1 MDIPSCP
8 LRKVKCSSRIGR
20 YRLPP
25 LFSLVSSSHDS
36 NRYEH
41 RTHRQGGV
49 YPSGLHVADEGAEK
63 PHDNQREPQE
73 CELHF
78 TSLDAVR
85 IVLYP
90 TFTSRLDV
98 PGAKSSIIEPT
109 SPKTR
114 SMFRPRSGP
123 DEGRLTSLRQRGTL
137 HSGFN
142 NPLRS
147 HPRQPVHAF
156 HARLFSWAHLTL
168 SCQVK

>member
-1 MDIPSCP
+1 MGRGGVLLIRSPSS
-8 LRKVKCSSRIGR
+8 L
-20 YRLPP
+20 
-25 LFSLVSSSHDS
+25 LFTPFFRFLSSSHDP
-36 NRYEH
+36 NRDEH

-63 PHDNQREPQE
+63 PHDNQRKPQE

-85 IVLYP
+85 AVPYP
-90 TFTSRLDV
+90 TFTSTLDV

-123 DEGRLTSLRQRGTL
+123 LMREG
-137 HSGFN
+137 
-142 NPLRS
+142 
-147 HPRQPVHAF
+147 
-156 HARLFSWAHLTL
+156 
-168 SCQVK
+168 